1 MFEPRVPNSE
11 PRKYFGTDGVRGRV
25 GEWPITAEFM
35 LKLGRAAG
43 VVLGNGRQPLVLIG
57 KDTRVSGYMFEA
69 ALEAGLV
76 AAGANVGLLGPLPTP
91 AVAQLTRELGA
102 SAGIV
107 ISASHNPYQDNG
119 VKFFSASGEKLD
131 DAVESAI
138 EREIDA
144 AFTTVAPERLGKAR
158 RIDDAVERYARFCLG
173 TLSTPPDLSG
183 MHIVLD
189 CAHGATY
196 AVAPK
201 VFTALGAKVTCIG
214 AEPDGFNINRGVGS
228 THPAALRGAVLEQHA
243 DLGIAFDGD
252 GDRVQM
258 IDRNGEL
265 ADGDDLLYVLA
276 HDWLT
281 EGRLRGPVVGT
292 LMSNFGLERA
302 LTGAGVRFLRANVG
316 DRYVLQQLKEHD
328 GMLGGET
335 SGHILCLDRASTG
348 DGIVSALAVLDALE
362 RAGEELSHARSGLAK
377 LPQITRNVKV
387 AGAKSVVGCSGV
399 QEALAEVEEALRG
412 RGRVVLRP
420 SGTEP
425 LVRVT
430 IEGEN
435 ADEVQAL
442 AARLADAVTAAAA
455 GAARHRQP

>member
-1 MFEPRVPNSE
+1 VIATMPDSPASA
-11 PRKYFGTDGVRGRV
+11 PRKYFGTDGVRGVV
-25 GEWPITAEFM
+25 GQWPITAEFM

-43 VVLGNGRQPLVLIG
+43 VVLGNGSRPLVLIG

-119 VKFFSASGEKLD
+119 IKFFSAEGEKLE
-131 DAVESAI
+131 DAVEAEI
-138 EREIDA
+138 EREIDD

-173 TLSTPPDLSG
+173 TLAAPPDLSG

-196 AVAPK
+196 MVAPK
-201 VFTALGAKVTCIG
+201 VFASLGAKVTRTGC
-214 AEPDGFNINRGVGS
+214 EPDGFNINREIGS
-228 THPAALRGAVLEQHA
+228 THPAALRGAVIEQRA

-258 IDRNGEL
+258 IDRNGGL
-265 ADGDDLLYVLA
+265 VDGDDLLYVLA
-276 HDWLT
+276 QDWLAA
-281 EGRLRGPVVGT
+281 GNLRGPVVGT

-316 DRYVLQQLKEHD
+316 DRYVLQQLKEH
-328 GMLGGET
+328 GGVLGGET
-335 SGHILCLDRASTG
+335 SGHVLCLDRASTG
-348 DGIVSALAVLDALE
+348 DGIVSALAVLDALA
-362 RAGEELSHARSGLAK
+362 RSGMDLSVARSGLAK
-377 LPQITRNVKV
+377 LPQITRNVKA
-387 AGAKSVVGCSGV
+387 AGAKEAIVTTHV
-399 QEALAEVEEALRG
+399 QQTLAEVQQVLRG

-430 IEGEN
+430 IEGED

-442 AARLADAVTAAAA
+442 AARLADAVLAASANTQS
-455 GAARHRQP
+455 AR

>member
-1 MFEPRVPNSE
+1 MSE
-11 PRKYFGTDGVRGRV
+11 SPASDSRSRKYFGTDGVRGRV

-43 VVLGNGRQPLVLIG
+43 VVLGDGRRPLVLIG
-57 KDTRVSGYMFEA
+57 KDTRVSGYMFES

-76 AAGANVGLLGPLPTP
+76 AAGADVGLLGPLPTP
-91 AVAQLTRELGA
+91 GVAQLTRELGA
-102 SAGIV
+102 GAGIV
-107 ISASHNPYQDNG
+107 ISASHNPYADNG
-119 VKFFSASGEKLD
+119 IKFFSANGEKLD
-131 DAVESAI
+131 DAVEAQI

-144 AFTTVAPERLGKAR
+144 PFVTVAPERLGKAR
-158 RIDDAVERYARFCLG
+158 RIDDAIERYARFCLG
-173 TLSTPPDLSG
+173 TLASPPDLSG

-196 AVAPK
+196 AVAPR
-201 VFTALGAKVTCIG
+201 VFTSLGARVTRIG
-214 AEPDGFNINRGVGS
+214 CEPDGFNINREVGS
-228 THPAALRGAVLEQHA
+228 THPATLRGAVVEQHA

-276 HDWLT
+276 QDWIAR
-281 EGRLRGPVVGT
+281 GCLRGPVVGT

-302 LTGAGVRFLRANVG
+302 LTGTGVRFLRANVG
-316 DRYVLQQLKEHD
+316 DRYVLQQLKEH
-328 GMLGGET
+328 GGTLGGET

-348 DGIVSALAVLDALE
+348 DGIVSALAVLDALA
-362 RAGEELSHARSGLAK
+362 RADTDLSEARLGLVK
-377 LPQITRNVKV
+377 LPQITRNVRV
-387 AGAKSVVGCSGV
+387 AGAREVVAAAPV
-399 QEALAEVEEALRG
+399 QQTLEEVQQALRG

-442 AARLADAVTAAAA
+442 AARLADVVTAAATTKGLAA
-455 GAARHRQP
+455 GQ

>member
-1 MFEPRVPNSE
+1 MSE
-11 PRKYFGTDGVRGRV
+11 PLASRPSFLKKYFGTDGVRGRV

-43 VVLGNGRQPLVLIG
+43 VVLGNGKRPLVLIG

-69 ALEAGLV
+69 ALESGLV

-119 VKFFSASGEKLD
+119 IKFFSETGEKLD
-131 DAVESAI
+131 DDVEDEI

-144 AFTTVAPERLGKAR
+144 SFTTVAPEVLGKAR

-173 TLSTPPDLSG
+173 TLQTPPDLSG
-183 MHIVLD
+183 LHIVLD

-201 VFTALGAKVTCIG
+201 VFESLGAKVTRIG
-214 AEPDGFNINRGVGS
+214 CDPDGFNINREVGS
-228 THPAALRGAVLEQHA
+228 THPVALRGAVIEQGA

-276 HDWLT
+276 RDWMAD
-281 EGRLRGPVVGT
+281 GRLRGPVVGT
-292 LMSNFGLERA
+292 LMTNYGLERA

-316 DRYVLQQLKEHD
+316 DRYVLQALKQHH
-328 GMLGGET
+328 GVLGGET

-348 DGIVSALAVLDALE
+348 DGIVSALAVLDALA
-362 RAGEELSHARSGLAK
+362 RAGKDLAEARADLKK
-377 LPQITRNVKV
+377 LPQITRNVRV
-387 AGAKSVVGCSGV
+387 AGGRQLVAMPSVQHALEEVQGV
-399 QEALAEVEEALRG
+399 LHG

-430 IEGEN
+430 IEGED
-435 ADEVQAL
+435 ADEVQDL
-442 AARLADAVTAAAA
+442 AAKLATAVESAASA
-455 GAARHRQP
+455 